1 MIKESEIMDSIPSQM
16 LLQVVLIF
24 LNAFFAATEIAVL
37 SVNKTQLK
45 KQAEQGEKTAKRLLL
60 LLQEPAG
67 FLSTI
72 QIGITLAGFLA
83 SAFAADNFSD
93 LVVNWLIQDIQ
104 MTMIPLHV
112 LDTLSVIVI
121 TIILSYFTL
130 ILGELVPKRIAMQKP
145 YEVAK
150 VSCGTVIFLSKVMN
164 PVICFL
170 SFSTNMVLKML
181 HLKTEAEE
189 DQVTEEEILT
199 MIELGEK
206 HGILDEDE
214 SEWLQNIFDFDDTD
228 ISEIMTP
235 SVDVVFINAQASSD
249 EIIQLIQKSGLSRY
263 PVYENDEEN
272 IIGILHVKDY
282 LLNLHTQNKPL
293 TEILTKPYFI
303 PDSMRAD
310 DLFADMQNKNIHFA
324 IAIDEFGGISG
335 IITLEDL
342 VEEIVGNIYDEHDS
356 RENPHIQQITDHQWR
371 VQGNTDIDELS
382 EALAIDFP
390 QDEDYNTIGGYIYS
404 HLRSIPKDG
413 TTKKIQIDD
422 LTFHIIKIKDRR
434 IKEVIITKKSS

>member
-1 MIKESEIMDSIPSQM
+1 MDSIPSQL
-16 LLQVVLIF
+16 LLQVILIL

-37 SVNKTQLK
+37 SVNKTQLQK
-45 KQAEQGEKTAKRLLL
+45 KAENGEKTAKRLLI

-72 QIGITLAGFLA
+72 QIGITLAGFLG

-93 LVVNWLIQDIQ
+93 LLVQWLIHDLQI
-104 MTMIPLHV
+104 TAVPVHV
-112 LDTLSVIVI
+112 LDTISVIVI

-145 YEVAK
+145 YEVSK
-150 VSCGTVIFLSKVMN
+150 ISCGTVLFLAKVMN
-164 PVICFL
+164 PIIKFL
-170 SFSTNMVLKML
+170 SLSTNVVLRLL

-235 SVDVVFINAQASSD
+235 SVDVIMINAEASKQD
-249 EIIQLIQKSGLSRY
+249 IISIIKDSGLSRY
-263 PVYENDEEN
+263 PVYQGDEEN

-282 LLNLHTQNKPL
+282 LLNLQTKEKTFTDL
-293 TEILTKPYFI
+293 LAKPYFI

-342 VEEIVGNIYDEHDS
+342 VEEIFGNIYDEHDS
-356 RENPHIQQITDHQWR
+356 KEYPHIQQITETQWR
-371 VQGNTDIDELS
+371 VQGSTDIEELS
-382 EALAIDFP
+382 EAIGIDFP

-413 TTKKIQIDD
+413 TTKKIEIDNII
-422 LTFHIIKIKDRR
+422 FHIIKIKDRR
-434 IKEVIITKKSS
+434 IKEVIITKKT

>member
-1 MIKESEIMDSIPSQM
+1 MDSIPSQL
-16 LLQVVLIF
+16 LLQVILIF

-45 KQAEQGEKTAKRLLL
+45 KKAEKGEKTAKRLLL

-93 LVVNWLIQDIQ
+93 LIVDWLYQDMNI
-104 MTMIPLHV
+104 TMIPFHV
-112 LDTLSVIVI
+112 LDTISVILI

-150 VSCGTVIFLSKVMN
+150 VSSGTVIFLSKVMS
-164 PVICFL
+164 PVIRFL
-170 SFSTNMVLKML
+170 SFSTNIVLKLL

-189 DQVTEEEILT
+189 DQVTEEEILS

-235 SVDVVFINAQASSD
+235 SVDVVFINVQATQE
-249 EIIQLIQKSGLSRY
+249 EILQLIQQSGLSRY
-263 PVYENDEEN
+263 PVYEKEEEN

-282 LLNLHTQNKPL
+282 LLNLQIQNKPL
-293 TEILTKPYFI
+293 RDILTKPYFI

-324 IAIDEFGGISG
+324 VAIDEFGSISG

-342 VEEIVGNIYDEHDS
+342 VEEIFGNIYDEHDS
-356 RENPHIQQITDHQWR
+356 RETPHIQQITDHQWR
-371 VQGNTDIDELS
+371 VQGNTDLEELS
-382 EALAIDFP
+382 KALAIDFP

-422 LTFHIIKIKDRR
+422 LIFHIIKIKDRR
-434 IKEVIITKKSS
+434 IKEVIITKKV

>member
-1 MIKESEIMDSIPSQM
+1 MDSIPSQL
-16 LLQVVLIF
+16 LLQVILIL

-37 SVNKTQLK
+37 SVNKTQLQK
-45 KQAEQGEKTAKRLLL
+45 KAENGEKTAKRLLI

-72 QIGITLAGFLA
+72 QIGITLAGFLG

-93 LVVNWLIQDIQ
+93 LLVQWLIHDLQI
-104 MTMIPLHV
+104 TAVPLHV
-112 LDTLSVIVI
+112 LDTISVIVI

-145 YEVAK
+145 YEVSK
-150 VSCGTVIFLSKVMN
+150 ISCGTVLFLAKVMN
-164 PVICFL
+164 PIIKFL
-170 SFSTNMVLKML
+170 SLSTNVVLRLM

-235 SVDVVFINAQASSD
+235 SVDVTMINAEASKQD
-249 EIIQLIQKSGLSRY
+249 IINIIKDSGLSRY
-263 PVYENDEEN
+263 PVYQEDEEN

-282 LLNLHTQNKPL
+282 LLNLQTKEKSFTDL
-293 TEILTKPYFI
+293 LAKPYFI

-342 VEEIVGNIYDEHDS
+342 VEEIFGNIYDEHDS
-356 RENPHIQQITDHQWR
+356 KEYPHIQQITETQWR
-371 VQGNTDIDELS
+371 VQGSTDIEELS
-382 EALAIDFP
+382 EAIGIDFP

-413 TTKKIQIDD
+413 TTKKIEIDNII
-422 LTFHIIKIKDRR
+422 FHIIKIKDRR
-434 IKEVIITKKSS
+434 IKEVIITKKT

>member
-1 MIKESEIMDSIPSQM
+1 MDSIPSQL
-16 LLQVVLIF
+16 LLQVILIL

-37 SVNKTQLK
+37 SVNKTQLQK
-45 KQAEQGEKTAKRLLL
+45 KAENGEKTAKRLLI

-72 QIGITLAGFLA
+72 QIGITLAGFLG

-93 LVVNWLIQDIQ
+93 LLVQWLIHDLQI
-104 MTMIPLHV
+104 TAVPLHV
-112 LDTLSVIVI
+112 LDTISVIVI

-145 YEVAK
+145 YEVSK
-150 VSCGTVIFLSKVMN
+150 ISCGTVLFLAKVMN
-164 PVICFL
+164 PIIKFL
-170 SFSTNMVLKML
+170 SLSTNVVLRLM

-235 SVDVVFINAQASSD
+235 SVDVTMINADASKQD
-249 EIIQLIQKSGLSRY
+249 IINIIKDSGLSRY
-263 PVYENDEEN
+263 PVYQEDEEN

-282 LLNLHTQNKPL
+282 LLNLQTKEKSFTDL
-293 TEILTKPYFI
+293 LAKPYFI

-342 VEEIVGNIYDEHDS
+342 VEEIFGNIYDEHDS
-356 RENPHIQQITDHQWR
+356 KEYPHIQQITETQWR
-371 VQGNTDIDELS
+371 VQGSTDIEELS
-382 EALAIDFP
+382 EAIGIDFP

-413 TTKKIQIDD
+413 TTKKIEIDNII
-422 LTFHIIKIKDRR
+422 FHIIKIKDRR
-434 IKEVIITKKSS
+434 IKEVIITKKT

>member
-1 MIKESEIMDSIPSQM
+1 MDSISSQL
-16 LLQVVLIF
+16 LLQVILIL
-24 LNAFFAATEIAVL
+24 LNAFFASTEIAVL

-45 KQAEQGEKTAKRLLL
+45 KKAENGEKTAKRLLL

-72 QIGITLAGFLA
+72 QIGITLAGFLG

-93 LVVNWLIQDIQ
+93 KIVTWLVSEMHV
-104 MTMIPLHV
+104 TAIPVHV
-112 LDTLSVIVI
+112 LDTLSVIFI

-145 YEVAK
+145 YEVSK
-150 VSCGTVIFLSKVMN
+150 VSCGTVIFLAKIMSPIIK
-164 PVICFL
+164 FL
-170 SFSTNMVLKML
+170 SFSTNLVLKLL

-189 DQVTEEEILT
+189 DSVTEEEILT

-206 HGILDEDE
+206 HGILDEEE

-235 SVDVVFINAQASSD
+235 SVDVISLSADASQED
-249 EIIQLIQKSGLSRY
+249 IIKTIQDTGLSRY
-263 PVYENDEEN
+263 PVYQGDEDN
-272 IIGILHVKDY
+272 IIGVLHVVDY
-282 LLNLHTQNKPL
+282 LLNLQTNNKDFSQ
-293 TEILTKPYFI
+293 ILTKPYFV

-324 IAIDEFGGISG
+324 IAIDEFGGVSG

-342 VEEIVGNIYDEHDS
+342 VEEIFGNIYDEHDS
-356 RENPHIQQITDHQWR
+356 KEHPHIQQITETQWR
-371 VQGNTDIDELS
+371 VKGNTDIDELS
-382 EALAIDFP
+382 EAIGINFP

-413 TTKKIQIDD
+413 TTKKILIGDI
-422 LTFHIIKIKDRR
+422 LFHIIKIQDRR
-434 IKEVIITKKSS
+434 IKEVIITKKTEEDEKGL

>member
-1 MIKESEIMDSIPSQM
+1 MDSIPSQL
-16 LLQVVLIF
+16 LLQVILIL

-37 SVNKTQLK
+37 SVNKTQLQK
-45 KQAEQGEKTAKRLLL
+45 KAESGEKTAKRLLI

-72 QIGITLAGFLA
+72 QIGITLAGFLG

-93 LVVNWLIQDIQ
+93 LLVQWLIHDLQI
-104 MTMIPLHV
+104 TTVPVHV
-112 LDTLSVIVI
+112 LDTISVIVI

-145 YEVAK
+145 YEVSK
-150 VSCGTVIFLSKVMN
+150 ISCGTVLFLAKVMN
-164 PVICFL
+164 PIIKFL
-170 SFSTNMVLKML
+170 SLSTNVVLRLL

-235 SVDVVFINAQASSD
+235 SVDVITINAEASKQDVIS
-249 EIIQLIQKSGLSRY
+249 IIKESGLSRY
-263 PVYENDEEN
+263 PVYQGDEEN

-282 LLNLHTQNKPL
+282 LLNLQTKEKSFTDL
-293 TEILTKPYFI
+293 LAKPYFI

-342 VEEIVGNIYDEHDS
+342 VEEIFGNIYDEHDS
-356 RENPHIQQITDHQWR
+356 KEYPHIQQITETQWR
-371 VQGNTDIDELS
+371 VQGNTDIEELS
-382 EALAIDFP
+382 EAIGIDFP
-390 QDEDYNTIGGYIYS
+390 LDEDYNTIGGYIYS

-413 TTKKIQIDD
+413 TTKKIEIDNII
-422 LTFHIIKIKDRR
+422 FHIIKIKDRR
-434 IKEVIITKKSS
+434 IKEVIITKKT

>member
-1 MIKESEIMDSIPSQM
+1 MDSIPSQL
-16 LLQVVLIF
+16 LLQAILIL

-37 SVNKTQLK
+37 SVNKTQLQK
-45 KQAEQGEKTAKRLLL
+45 RSENGEKTAKRLLI

-72 QIGITLAGFLA
+72 QIGITLAGFLG

-93 LVVNWLIQDIQ
+93 LLVQWLIHDLQI
-104 MTMIPLHV
+104 TAVPVHV
-112 LDTLSVIVI
+112 LDTISVIVI

-145 YEVAK
+145 YEVSK
-150 VSCGTVIFLSKVMN
+150 ISCGTVLFLAKVMN
-164 PVICFL
+164 PIIRFL
-170 SFSTNMVLKML
+170 SLSTNIVLKLL

-235 SVDVVFINAQASSD
+235 SVDIVKMSVDASQD
-249 EIIQLIQKSGLSRY
+249 EIIRIIQDSGLSRY
-263 PVYENDEEN
+263 PVYQDDEEN

-282 LLNLHTQNKPL
+282 LLNLQTKEKAFTDL
-293 TEILTKPYFI
+293 LTKPYFI

-342 VEEIVGNIYDEHDS
+342 VEEIFGNIYDEHDS
-356 RENPHIQQITDHQWR
+356 KEFPHIQQITETQWR
-371 VQGNTDIDELS
+371 VQGSTDIDELS
-382 EALAIDFP
+382 EAIGIDFP

-413 TTKKIQIDD
+413 TTKKIEIDNII
-422 LTFHIIKIKDRR
+422 FHIIKIKDRR
-434 IKEVIITKKSS
+434 IKEVIITKKT